1 MKKFI
6 SMMLAIVMVLSLAAC
21 GGGDTTQTTA
31 PTETT
36 VPPTTTEPAPDA
48 LQTYLDAA
56 KAIDEAA
63 SLLVGYTIK
72 SKMTIDSTVYEE
84 KEVVSLSLK
93 DPGTD
98 AFIAEASRDFTWSDT
113 YYANVSEAWGNGSF
127 YSKLDGDK
135 RTA

>member
-21 GGGDTTQTTA
+21 GGGETTPTTV
-31 PTETT
+31 PTEPT

-56 KAIDEAA
+56 KAIEEAA

-98 AFIAEASRDFTWSDT
+98 SFIAEASRDFTWSDT
-113 YYANVSEAWGNGSF
+113 YNANVAEAWGDGSW
-127 YSKLDGDK
+127 
-135 RTA
+135 TATSAPRK